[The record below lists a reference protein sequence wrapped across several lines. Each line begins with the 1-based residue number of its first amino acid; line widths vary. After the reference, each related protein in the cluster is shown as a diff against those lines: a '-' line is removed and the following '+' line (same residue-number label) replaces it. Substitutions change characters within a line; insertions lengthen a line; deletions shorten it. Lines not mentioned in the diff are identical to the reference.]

1 MAKYKLL
8 ADQWDQ
14 VLSKPTEPFRFVR
27 HRKGATV
34 ELAGAD
40 EARLLRIGAVEP
52 VKRAATKSTKT
63 AQTPPPEKPKT
74 DEGNGGG
81 DNGDGGGQGDQN
93 PDDETGGQNPDGSS
107 QGAVEKP
114 AKTGLVAAWREYAVA
129 QGHDPDEAA
138 GATRADLIALYG

>member
-34 ELAGAD
+34 ELAGTD

-52 VKRAATKSTKT
+52 ARRSGGKAAPKP
-63 AQTPPPEKPKT
+63 AQPAPQESAAPEGEAPS
-74 DEGNGGG
+74 DDDGDLGGG
-81 DNGDGGGQGDQN
+81 SDDQTEG
-93 PDDETGGQNPDGSS
+93 PVD
-107 QGAVEKP
+107 KP
-114 AKTGLVAAWREYAVA
+114 AKTAPVAAWRDYAIS

-138 GATRADLIALYG
+138 EAARADLIAQYG

>member
-14 VLSKPTEPFRFVR
+14 VLSKPTEQFRFVR

-34 ELAGAD
+34 EISGAD

-52 VKRAATKSTKT
+52 IKRAAAKSAKT
-63 AQTPPPEKPKT
+63 EQKPPPKKPKT
-74 DEGNGGG
+74 DEGNGDGDG
-81 DNGDGGGQGDQN
+81 DNGDGQGDQN
-93 PDDETGGQNPDGSS
+93 PDDETGGQNPDDST
-107 QGAVEKP
+107 QETVEKP
-114 AKTGLVAAWREYAVA
+114 AKTGPVAAWREYAVA

-138 GATRADLIALYG
+138 DATRADLIALYG